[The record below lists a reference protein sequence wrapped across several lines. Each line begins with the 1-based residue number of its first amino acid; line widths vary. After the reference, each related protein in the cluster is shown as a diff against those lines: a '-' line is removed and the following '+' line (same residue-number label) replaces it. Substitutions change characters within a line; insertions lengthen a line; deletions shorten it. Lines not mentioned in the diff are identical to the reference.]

1 MLCLDM
7 SGMYTKE
14 GEPVDGNLN
23 KTEVKEVINILEKQ
37 LRKRL
42 PKRINNTMLYYHIEE
57 EAFILH
63 FGFQIKITLFNPEI
77 QSLCEKF
84 GIIFNSNQ
92 ISFIPAEKREEFI
105 NDMWMHTV
113 SVFLINLI
121 EGINAEDLTEFKEK
135 LKEMH
140 KW

>member
-1 MLCLDM
+1 MR
-7 SGMYTKE
+7 E

-23 KTEVKEVINILEKQ
+23 KNEVKEVMNILEEQ
-37 LRKRL
+37 LRKRI
-42 PKRINNTMLYYHIEE
+42 PKRINDTMLDYHIEE

-63 FGFQIKITLFNPEI
+63 FGFKITITLFNPEI

-84 GIIFNSNQ
+84 GIIFDS
-92 ISFIPAEKREEFI
+92 IHFSVIPAEKREEFI